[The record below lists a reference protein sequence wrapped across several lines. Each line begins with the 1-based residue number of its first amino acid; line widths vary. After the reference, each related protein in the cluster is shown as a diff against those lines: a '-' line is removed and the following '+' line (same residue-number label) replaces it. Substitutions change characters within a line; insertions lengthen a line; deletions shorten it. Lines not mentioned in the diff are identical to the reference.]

1 MLHVPENMAAL
12 ALGFQSRSL
21 WWNSTEERFMRK
33 APVWARAVLSAS
45 RFQFLVSS
53 DSSSSP
59 KQTAA
64 TQSILKE
71 ARILVVEDEPDTR
84 EMIAHAVKQRG
95 AKPVQADSAKK
106 ALRLLEH
113 EPAIW

>member
-1 MLHVPENMAAL
+1 
-12 ALGFQSRSL
+12 
-21 WWNSTEERFMRK
+21 MRK

-45 RFQFLVSS
+45 RFQFLVSR
-53 DSSSSP
+53 P
-59 KQTAA
+59 IPLLPQKQTAA

>member
-1 MLHVPENMAAL
+1 MEQHGGTIYAESAGV
-12 ALGFQSRSL
+12 GKG
-21 WWNSTEERFMRK
+21 STFSVTL
-33 APVWARAVLSAS
+33 PIPGL
-45 RFQFLVSS
+45 SS
-53 DSSSSP
+53 DSSSSS